1 MKKSIIKEYSDVISK
16 KRLSLLEKKSKD
28 EMEVEAKRNKKFD
41 SFEDKLRLDEFLRA
55 VCSLLND
62 DHTKVTIGVQGKFI
76 IPTDDYKGGD
86 SLSSYKGDSR
96 INEDYGYR
104 LVNKPSLL
112 KSLFS
117 KSISSKLDKQ
127 ISLIE
132 FDGELY
138 RELSTGLKSELPL
151 YLVEK
156 DQYFEKYKNKVM
168 KFPIGEYIQM
178 DERSDIGTKFIL
190 GDEEI
195 TFIISNAKDKIIY
208 NTKISYNELGL
219 VLEHHY
225 NEMWSVANSNIKIF
239 RWTRAILVKDT
250 RVANKITL
258 IDYLTEV
265 INSIN
270 LDFSVAKSN
279 ITRLDCDY
287 LPLYEIK
294 LKP

>member
-16 KRLSLLEKKSKD
+16 KRLSLLEKKSKE
-28 EMEVEAKRNKKFD
+28 EMDAEAKRNKKFD
-41 SFEDKLRLDEFLRA
+41 SFENKLRLDEFLQA
-55 VCSLLND
+55 VCSLLD
-62 DHTKVTIGVQGKFI
+62 DNHTKVTIGVQGKFI
-76 IPTDDYKGGD
+76 IPTDDYKGGA

-96 INEDYGYR
+96 INKDWGYR
-104 LVNKPSLL
+104 LINKPSLL

-117 KSISSKLDKQ
+117 KDILSKLDKQ

-138 RELSTGLKSELPL
+138 RELWTGLKSSLPL

-178 DERSDIGTKFIL
+178 DERNDIGTKFIP
-190 GDEEI
+190 GDKEI
-195 TFIISNAKDKIIY
+195 TFIISNAKDKITH

-219 VLEHHY
+219 VLDHHY
-225 NEMWSVANSNIKIF
+225 NGRWTVANTGTKLF
-239 RWTRAILVKDT
+239 QWTSAILVEDT
-250 RVANKITL
+250 RAAIKITL
-258 IDYLTEV
+258 IDYLTEI

-270 LDFSVAKSN
+270 LDFATLKSRL
-279 ITRLDCDY
+279 TRLDCDY
-287 LPLYEIK
+287 LPLFEIK
-294 LKP
+294 LKT